1 MSSTMPHTQRLLSQ
15 WTYNKMK
22 LGTGETFLPS
32 STISKSEHLGPP
44 QLRGLSADGNADWLL
59 GLSDLRWR
67 YRTANCS
74 IKDGPARLATE
85 QAQAW
90 LPASASERPKLSHF
104 PHLQGEPLSPAR
116 SRVDCIICKILCWYC
131 KWGLIAAEAP
141 FRFLMQVCGLW

>member
-1 MSSTMPHTQRLLSQ
+1 MSSTIPHTQRLLSQ

-32 STISKSEHLGPP
+32 STISKSEHPGPP
-44 QLRGLSADGNADWLL
+44 QLRGLSADGNADCLL

-67 YRTANCS
+67 YGTANCS
-74 IKDGPARLATE
+74 IKDGPARTSTSTAACE
-85 QAQAW
+85 CVWKAQIE
-90 LPASASERPKLSHF
+90 PFS
-104 PHLQGEPLSPAR
+104 HLQGEPLSPAR